1 MPANLTLLAGANCQA
16 VASWMAPS
24 FADNCGIKGF
34 TVSHPAGTAF
44 GLGQTTVTYAVEDHS
59 GNAQQASFTVTVT
72 NAAPQLT
79 QINAPAAPVAVIN
92 AVPVSITFADHNLT
106 SALIEWGDGSAD
118 TYAAGDAN
126 TLAGSHLYAMPG
138 LYALKV
144 TLTDAC
150 GAQASSTYEYV
161 MVNAPADGF
170 ITGGGWINSPAGAL
184 VGTTA
189 MGKASY
195 SFDAKY
201 NPATGLSSGS
211 ATFDFP
217 AGALNFASTRIDWL
231 VVADAK
237 AWIKGVGTVN
247 GVSGYSFLLSAVDS
261 ELNGYRNTD
270 TFRMQIWNG
279 YGVLVYDN
287 QPNVPRHAPAGQVIA
302 GGSIVVHKAKET
314 TALAASANRMGAEGT
329 GEQVS
334 LGLKAYPNPSAG
346 HFRVTANENLTAD
359 AQVTVLD
366 LRGQPVYRG
375 VLEANGSRTLEVD
388 LAGKGAGLYVVQV
401 QAAGR
406 REVLKL
412 VKQ

>member
-1 MPANLTLLAGANCQA
+1 M
-16 VASWMAPS
+16 
-24 FADNCGIKGF
+24 
-34 TVSHPAGTAF
+34 
-44 GLGQTTVTYAVEDHS
+44 VEDNS
-59 GNAQQASFTVTVT
+59 GNTEQASFTVTVT
-72 NAAPQLT
+72 NAAPQLS

-92 AVPVSITFADHNLT
+92 AVPVSITFADNNLV

-118 TYAAGDAN
+118 SYAAGSGN
-126 TLAGSHLYAMPG
+126 VIAGSHLYGAPG
-138 LYALKV
+138 LYTLKV
-144 TLTDAC
+144 ILTDAC
-150 GAQASSTYEYV
+150 DAQTSGIYEYV

-201 NPATGLSSGS
+201 NPATGVSSGS

-217 AGALNFASTRIDWL
+217 DGALSFASTRIDWL
-231 VVADAK
+231 VVANAK
-237 AWIKGVGTVN
+237 AWIKGMGTVN

-261 ELNGYRNTD
+261 ELNGYRNMD
-270 TFRMQIWNG
+270 TFRMQIWNQNG
-279 YGVLVYDN
+279 TLVYDN
-287 QPNVPRHAPAGQVIA
+287 QLTVPRNAPAGQMIA
-302 GGSIVVHKAKET
+302 GGSIVVHRAKET
-314 TALAASANRMGAEGT
+314 TALASSSNRMGSEVT
-329 GEQVS
+329 REKVS

-346 HFRVTANENLTAD
+346 NFTVTANENLTSD

-366 LRGQPVYRG
+366 LRGQPVYQG
-375 VLEANGSRTLEVD
+375 VLEANGNRTLAVN
-388 LAGKGAGLYVVQV
+388 LVGKGAGMYVVQV
-401 QAAGR
+401 QVAEE